1 MLTVTLKSVTT
12 NKFEEHFCRP
22 ACDRGNVFLNSFK
35 AKIEKKLKKKNFSC
49 VQVKKN
55 LPKMGAYK
63 MFLKILILNYI
74 FDGCSLM

>member
-55 LPKMGAYK
+55 LPKIGDK
-63 MFLKILILNYI
+63 KTIPSFLFCNI
-74 FDGCSLM
+74 SLK